1 MNQASRASK
10 NAAPTIQ
17 TLTFALKGET
27 FAVSIES
34 IKEIIEFPDLTAVPL
49 MPRFLKGVMNLRG
62 AVIPVIDLSERFHLG
77 PSEPGRRTC
86 VVIFELPYADSMHT
100 LGIVVDAVQEVID
113 ILPQQI
119 DPTPEFGTHV
129 AAEFLRGMLRLNNKI
144 VLMLD
149 LDKVLAME
157 QLEALMV
164 PV

>member
-1 MNQASRASK
+1 MNQVSRASK
-10 NAAPTIQ
+10 NAVPTIQ

-86 VVIFELPYADSMHT
+86 VVIFELLYADSMHT

-149 LDKVLAME
+149 LDKVLAMD

-164 PV
+164 PA